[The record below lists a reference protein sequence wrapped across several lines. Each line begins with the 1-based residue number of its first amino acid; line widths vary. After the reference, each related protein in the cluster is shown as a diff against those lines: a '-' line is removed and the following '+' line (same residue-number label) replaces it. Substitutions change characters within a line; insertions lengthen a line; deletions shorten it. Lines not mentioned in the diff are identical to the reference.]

1 MKTLRRVVLEQD
13 GKPFLKGTPE
23 QQAKRAEI
31 LKRTKQVKADR
42 NARAARTGGSGT
54 SRPGY
59 SSVSDS
65 VAPLTAGRVRIF
77 EVTGKR
83 SQGVAHPLQRVV
95 DRVKNMTPDERAKA
109 RNHPGGTTS
118 RPAVPPIKP
127 EERAIGIRQKPKNPD
142 AQWG

>member
-65 VAPLTAGRVRIF
+65 IIPLTSSRVDEMSRTPGTGPHVPASDRPGFAKKIMKDKMS
-77 EVTGKR
+77 GKR
-83 SQGVAHPLQRVV
+83 PQTPAEKPFTPGN
-95 DRVKNMTPDERAKA
+95 VKRKDGSSTTTDQFGAK
-109 RNHPGGTTS
+109 T
-118 RPAVPPIKP
+118 
-127 EERAIGIRQKPKNPD
+127 E
-142 AQWG
+142 WGR